1 MSYIHSFSITEKY
14 VILFFYPVIIDPTR
28 FTDSNFHVFELFQGN
43 STGTTEIFVVDLKSG
58 DVKGPF
64 TTGYFYAAHH
74 ANAYEINSS
83 EIAVDITP
91 TPFENLRDYLILE
104 NMLNPPKSGS
114 KEAEVSTAADLELT
128 RFRINLL
135 TKEVTSGNFPNKI
148 NSRFINKF
156 DFPIINEQYRGKNYC
171 VLYGV
176 SAYAYSRTALVK
188 KNLCNP
194 EKDKVRIIV
203 LDSIRLT

>member
-1 MSYIHSFSITEKY
+1 MVDQPGSFRLA
-14 VILFFYPVIIDPTR
+14 IL
-28 FTDSNFHVFELFQGN
+28 
-43 STGTTEIFVVDLKSG
+43 K
-58 DVKGPF
+58 
-64 TTGYFYAAHH
+64 
-74 ANAYEINSS
+74 
-83 EIAVDITP
+83 
-91 TPFENLRDYLILE
+91 
-104 NMLNPPKSGS
+104 MLNPPKSGS

-135 TKEVTSGNFPNKI
+135 TKEVTSENFPNKI

-156 DFPIINEQYRGKNYC
+156 DFPIINEKYRGKNYC

-203 LDSIRLT
+203 MDSIRLTNVNHITSLL